1 MQNVCAESSARVKLV
16 RKIFLWHLACRLRDH
31 LPMLKHADI
40 WAAIDALARDRE
52 LTASALARRAG
63 LDPTTF
69 NKSKRITREGK
80 PRWPSTES
88 VAKVL
93 EATNATLA
101 DLVAYIEGPSD
112 QSARTA
118 RVPLIGF
125 AQAGDRGFFDDSGFP
140 TGGGWDEIPYPEIGD
155 PHAYALEVSGDSME
169 PLYRDGDTVI
179 VSPGASVRRG
189 DRVVVKTTEGE
200 VMVKQLIRQSAKRIE
215 LQSLNPAHPGRS
227 LAAEEVVWI
236 ARILWASQ

>member
-1 MQNVCAESSARVKLV
+1 
-16 RKIFLWHLACRLRDH
+16 
-31 LPMLKHADI
+31 MLKHAEI
-40 WAAIDALARDRE
+40 WAAIDALARDNG
-52 LTASALARRAG
+52 LTASALARKAG

-93 EATNATLA
+93 EATGASLS
-101 DLVAYIEGPSD
+101 DLVGYIEGGGQAPKPSV
-112 QSARTA
+112 

-125 AQAGDRGFFDDSGFP
+125 AQAGDRGFFDDAGYP
-140 TGGGWDEIPYPEIGD
+140 IGGAWDEIPFPEIGD

-169 PLYRDGDTVI
+169 PLYRDGDLVV
-179 VSPGASVRRG
+179 VSPAASVRRG
-189 DRVVVKTTEGE
+189 DRVVVKTMEGE
-200 VMVKQLIRQSAKRIE
+200 VLVKQLLRQTAKRIE
-215 LQSLNPAHPGRS
+215 LASLNPAHSGRS
-227 LAAEEVVWI
+227 LATEEVAWV